1 MRTGSYLNKAYLF
14 YLIFHLLLSAFA
26 FYYITFHWLETD
38 APLKYTVDMWGM
50 FHMNRALLT
59 CAVVDPM
66 HMLEGLK
73 FFRRKSKE
81 VTTAS
86 RAKILSAEDEDELT
100 AEHDE
105 FFSDHFDFSKNY
117 GESLAIFTAISCF
130 ATMHPSIM
138 LCKRHEDCWGS
149 AWVAF
154 FLECQQ

>member
-1 MRTGSYLNKAYLF
+1 VTFYVIGICALVFGVLLFEEHMAHIVAHFAGFERAVTKSLTQRSYLNKAYLF

-105 FFSDHFDFSKNY
+105 
-117 GESLAIFTAISCF
+117 
-130 ATMHPSIM
+130 
-138 LCKRHEDCWGS
+138 
-149 AWVAF
+149 
-154 FLECQQ
+154 